1 MTRRTL
7 AWSATLGGAA
17 IFILAACSSSS
28 ASAGAS
34 AANGTSGAPSVG
46 APSVAAPSGATSAAP
61 LASAGEPGASL
72 AIPSFEL
79 PSDDK
84 GLEALL
90 PDQMCGKAATKLSFS
105 GDRFGL
111 ADDPTLSAT
120 LAKIGK
126 TPKDVSFAVS
136 AGPFA
141 SGGDCST
148 SAAVFRV
155 KGVDGGLLRD
165 AVLAEVGK
173 DAQAATQSNV
183 GGKDVYVWPSED
195 GDSKTYAYF
204 KGDAIFFVVA
214 KDDAAAGPVLQVMP

>member
-34 AANGTSGAPSVG
+34 AASG
-46 APSVAAPSGATSAAP
+46 PSVAAPTLAVPSVAVPAGSGEPA
-61 LASAGEPGASL
+61 PGASL
-72 AIPSFEL
+72 AIPSFVL

-105 GDRFGL
+105 GDRFDL

-155 KGVDGGLLRD
+155 QGVDGGVLRD

-173 DAQAATQSNV
+173 DAQAAATQSNV
-183 GGKDVYVWPSED
+183 GGKDVYVWPSDD